1 MIDLNVDFERHD
13 LIKRRLRA
21 RGITFV
27 EIANELGV
35 STVAVSRVCQ
45 GRARSARV
53 QTAIAQK
60 LGVEPSSLWPERY
73 EKQEATMKK

>member
-1 MIDLNVDFERHD
+1 M
-13 LIKRRLRA
+13 
-21 RGITFV
+21 
-27 EIANELGV
+27 

-60 LGVEPSSLWPERY
+60 LGVEPSRPL
-73 EKQEATMKK
+73 AGAL

>member
-1 MIDLNVDFERHD
+1 M
-13 LIKRRLRA
+13 
-21 RGITFV
+21 
-27 EIANELGV
+27 